1 MKDGI
6 LCINKPAGFTSF
18 DVIAKLRGILRL
30 KKIGHAVTLDPM
42 ATGVL
47 PVFLGRAAKA
57 CDCLADHDKSYRA
70 NILLGMTT
78 DTLDITGTVLSLKEV
93 TASEQ
98 DLMALLPQLTG
109 EIQQIPPMYSAVK
122 VGGKKLYQLAREG
135 KQIERKPRPVTIYH
149 LSCLGMG
156 ERKNEYCLDISC
168 SKGTY
173 VRSLCEE
180 IGKRLGC
187 GAVLSGLVRTKAC
200 GFSLSDCLT
209 LEQVEQAVQNGTIDR
224 HVLPVERVF
233 SSYPRVD
240 LGENAAKL
248 FQNGVKLDPGR
259 LGITERAQLYRVY
272 VPEIGFSAL
281 AYLDKEGKFRVKK
294 FFVLQ

>member
-18 DVIAKLRGILRL
+18 DVVAKLRGMLKL
-30 KKIGHAVTLDPM
+30 KKIGHAGTLDPM

-70 NILLGMTT
+70 HIQLGITT
-78 DTLDITGTVLSLKEV
+78 DTLDITGTVLSQQEV
-93 TASEQ
+93 SVSEE
-98 DLMALLPQLTG
+98 DLRALLPQLTG
-109 EIQQIPPMYSAVK
+109 KILQIPPMYSAVK

-135 KQIERKPRPVTIYH
+135 KEVERKPRPVTIYH
-149 LSCLGMG
+149 LSLLGRG
-156 ERKNEYCLDISC
+156 EREHEYCLDISC

-180 IGKRLGC
+180 IGRRLGC
-187 GAVLSGLVRTKAC
+187 GAVLSGLIRTKAC
-200 GFSLSDCLT
+200 GFSLQDCLT
-209 LEQVEQAVQNGTIDR
+209 FEQVEQAIHEETIEQKIF
-224 HVLPVERVF
+224 PVERVF

-240 LGENAAKL
+240 LGEHMAKL
-248 FQNGVKLDPGR
+248 FCNGVKLDPKRVGVS
-259 LGITERAQLYRVY
+259 EDAELYRVY
-272 VPEIGFSAL
+272 TPQSGFTAL
-281 AYLDKEGKFRVKK
+281 AYVDEQEHFCVKK
-294 FFVLQ
+294 FFVL